1 LLRLRLALP
10 LVLALEQVRL
20 VALLVVQLPV
30 QD

>member
-10 LVLALEQVRL
+10 LALALEQVRL
-20 VALLVVQLPV
+20 VVLLVVRLPE

>member
-1 LLRLRLALP
+1 LLRLRLALL

-20 VALLVVQLPV
+20 VVLLVVRLLE